1 MEITLK
7 LFATLGDYLP
17 HELNGKAR
25 VHNQLAVDVA
35 EATTVQAVIEQFNL
49 PPAMA
54 HLVLVNGVFIPPGRA
69 RYPAVAAW
77 ETNWPCGLRSR
88 AARSACRTCFDC
100 IVRWAA
106 RAPSS

>member
-17 HELNGKAR
+17 HELNGRAR

-49 PPAMA
+49 PSAMA
-54 HLVLVNGVFIPPGRA
+54 HLVLVNGVFIPR
-69 RYPAVAAW
+69 
-77 ETNWPCGLRSR
+77 N
-88 AARSACRTCFDC
+88 
-100 IVRWAA
+100 A
-106 RAPSS
+106 RATRLLHRGDELAVWPPIAGG